1 MALAARGGRL
11 SPLFVDRRLHRRQP
25 ECVPAGEAQLLLP
38 RQRVEVAGADVSP
51 TDIVDQVESKVAF
64 QASVAVVRST
74 NRMMGDVLDL
84 LA

>member
-1 MALAARGGRL
+1 MNPIAAASQGLLAAQARFDAASTRII
-11 SPLFVDRRLHRRQP
+11 R
-25 ECVPAGEAQLLLP
+25 
-38 RQRVEVAGADVSP
+38 AGAEVSP
-51 TDIVDQVESKVAF
+51 TDIVDQIESRVAV

>member
-1 MALAARGGRL
+1 MNSIASATQGLLAAQAR
-11 SPLFVDRRLHRRQP
+11 FDRSSTRIA
-25 ECVPAGEAQLLLP
+25 E
-38 RQRVEVAGADVSP
+38 AGADVSP